1 MGIAVPSQLWK
12 ASQQQNMALI
22 GYSGLGLAG
31 YGLAGLGGWAA
42 PLAIHRDGPFLCG
55 NGEHLING
63 LCKKKRSAEAEPEAW
78 YGWRGYS
85 GAPIAGGAL
94 VIGQNSVTPD
104 YTPEQKG
111 AAWGLNWGLVKRDAD
126 SEADAYYGY
135 GGAYT
140 GYGYGGLGY
149 GYGGLGYGMAVMARD
164 LPTLRRTL
172 TMATVAP
179 TPDTATAVWAMA
191 MAVSATDMAAMA
203 RDLLTLRLILTTAMV
218 AFTPD
223 MATAVWAT
231 AMVVSATDTASVPR
245 TPMPTTAMAV
255 TVDTDLDTPLAMVM
269 VDTATLDKSAK
280 GWCRE
285 LQPMKRCSI
294 SKLGIRNKPCFL
306 EIGYFLMCIFMDKKT
321 KYDKK

>member
-12 ASQQQNMALI
+12 ASQQLNMALI

-111 AAWGLNWGLVKRDAD
+111 AAWGLDKREADSEADAYYSYGGYGLGYGLGYGGYGYGGLGYGYGKRSAD

-135 GGAYT
+135 GGYGLGYGLGYGGYGYGGYGLAILGKSAPCVNAANIPVPCAAPLGIWKREADSEADAYYGYGGLYGGYGGYGLGYGYSGYGYGKRSADSEADAYYGYGGYGGYGLGYG

-149 GYGGLGYGMAVMARD
+149 GYG
-164 LPTLRRTL
+164 
-172 TMATVAP
+172 
-179 TPDTATAVWAMA
+179 
-191 MAVSATDMAAMA
+191 
-203 RDLLTLRLILTTAMV
+203 
-218 AFTPD
+218 
-223 MATAVWAT
+223 
-231 AMVVSATDTASVPR
+231 
-245 TPMPTTAMAV
+245 
-255 TVDTDLDTPLAMVM
+255 
-269 VDTATLDKSAK
+269 
-280 GWCRE
+280 
-285 LQPMKRCSI
+285 KRS
-294 SKLGIRNKPCFL
+294 
-306 EIGYFLMCIFMDKKT
+306 
-321 KYDKK
+321 

>member
-149 GYGGLGYGMAVMARD
+149 GYGGLGYGYGKR
-164 LPTLRRTL
+164 
-172 TMATVAP
+172 
-179 TPDTATAVWAMA
+179 
-191 MAVSATDMAAMA
+191 SADSDAYYGYGGYGGYG
-203 RDLLTLRLILTTAMV
+203 LGYTT
-218 AFTPD
+218 
-223 MATAVWAT
+223 
-231 AMVVSATDTASVPR
+231 
-245 TPMPTTAMAV
+245 
-255 TVDTDLDTPLAMVM
+255 
-269 VDTATLDKSAK
+269 
-280 GWCRE
+280 
-285 LQPMKRCSI
+285 
-294 SKLGIRNKPCFL
+294 
-306 EIGYFLMCIFMDKKT
+306 GYG
-321 KYDKK
+321 YGG